1 MPIFSYKVKD
11 SRGRD
16 LDGAVEAADSS
27 QATEVLKERGYQV
40 VSVTQREETSIG
52 NLRFTFLQRVK
63 TEDIVVFSRQLS
75 VMVGASISI
84 VRSLRTA
91 ARQTT
96 SPKLQKVVLDIASEV
111 EGGVRLS
118 DAFAKYPHVFGTF
131 YVNMLRSGET
141 SGKLDEVL
149 HYLADQQEKDLDLR
163 RRVKGAMTYPIFVLI
178 MLFIVGTVMM
188 VFVVPKLTAVL
199 RESGADLPITT
210 KGLIA
215 ISDFFVR
222 FWYLIIGGVLG
233 ITFGTRAA
241 YRTPAGKRFID
252 RFLLHIPVFGPLFRK
267 IYITRITHSLS
278 TLIEGGVDMVTS
290 LKVVAGVVGN
300 EVYREA
306 LVQTV
311 QEVSAGN
318 TMASV
323 WKTRKEIPDM
333 VTQMVAIGEETGKL
347 QQVLGRL
354 TDFYTRE
361 VNASVAT
368 LSTAIEPII
377 MLVMGVAVGALVS
390 AIILPMYNLAQQM

>member
-11 SRGRD
+11 SRGHD
-16 LDGAVEAADSS
+16 LEGAVEAATSAAAAD
-27 QATEVLKERGYQV
+27 VLRERGYQV
-40 VSVTQREETSIG
+40 VSVAQREETSIG
-52 NLRFTFLQRVK
+52 NISFDFLQRVK
-63 TEDIVVFSRQLS
+63 VEDIVVFSRQLS

-84 VRSLRTA
+84 VRSLQTA

-96 SPKLQKVVLDIASEV
+96 SPKLRGIVLDIASEV

-118 DAFAKYPHVFGTF
+118 DAFAKYPHVFGSF

-163 RRVKGAMTYPIFVLI
+163 RRVKGAMTYPVFVLI

-199 RESGADLPITT
+199 RESGAELPVTT
-210 KGLIA
+210 KALIGV
-215 ISDFFVR
+215 SDFFVR
-222 FWYLIIGGVLG
+222 FWYLIVGGVMGVVIGG
-233 ITFGTRAA
+233 RAL
-241 YRTPAGKRFID
+241 YRTPGGKRFLD
-252 RFLLHIPVFGPLFRK
+252 KALLRVPVFGPLFRK
-267 IYITRITHSLS
+267 IYITRITHSMS

-300 EVYREA
+300 EAYREA

-323 WKTRKEIPDM
+323 LKGKKEFPDM
-333 VTQMVAIGEETGKL
+333 ITQMIAIGEETGKL
-347 QQVLGRL
+347 QQVLSRL

-377 MLVMGVAVGALVS
+377 MLVMGIAVGGLVS

>member
-1 MPIFSYKVKD
+1 MPIFSYKVRD

-16 LDGAVEAADSS
+16 LDGAVEAADAA
-27 QATEVLKERGYQV
+27 QASEVLRERGYQV
-40 VSVTQREETSIG
+40 LSVTQREETSIG
-52 NLRFTFLQRVK
+52 NISFTFLQRVK
-63 TEDIVVFSRQLS
+63 VEDIVIFSRQLS

-91 ARQTT
+91 ARQTV
-96 SPKLQKVVLDIASEV
+96 SPKLRGIVLDIANEV

-199 RESGADLPITT
+199 RESGAELPVTT
-210 KGLIA
+210 RTLIA
-215 ISDFFVR
+215 VSDFFVKY
-222 FWYLIIGGVLG
+222 WYVVIGGVLG
-233 ITFGTRAA
+233 ATFGTRAV
-241 YRTPAGKRFID
+241 YRTPAGKRFFD
-252 RFLLHIPVFGPLFRK
+252 ALVLHIPVFGPLFRK

-300 EVYREA
+300 ETYREG
-306 LVQTV
+306 LVKTV

-318 TMASV
+318 TMAAV
-323 WKTRKEIPDM
+323 LKGRKEFPDM
-333 VTQMVAIGEETGKL
+333 VTQMISIGEETGKL
-347 QQVLGRL
+347 QQVLSRL

-368 LSTAIEPII
+368 LSTAIEP
-377 MLVMGVAVGALVS
+377 
-390 AIILPMYNLAQQM
+390 

>member
-1 MPIFSYKVKD
+1 MPVFSYKVRD

-16 LDGAVEAADSS
+16 LDGAVEAATAALAGD
-27 QATEVLKERGYQV
+27 VLRERGYQV
-40 VSVTQREETSIG
+40 LNVTAREATSIG
-52 NLRFTFLQRVK
+52 NFSFTFLQRVRV
-63 TEDIVVFSRQLS
+63 EDIVIFSRQLS

-96 SPKLQKVVLDIASEV
+96 SPKLRSTVLDIAAEV

-118 DAFAKYPHVFGTF
+118 DAFAKYPHIFGSF

-199 RESGADLPITT
+199 RESGADLPVTT
-210 KGLIA
+210 KALIA
-215 ISDFFVR
+215 VSDFFVK
-222 FWYLIIGGVLG
+222 FWYLIVGGVLG
-233 ITFGTRAA
+233 AVSGGRAL
-241 YRTPAGKRFID
+241 YRTPGGKRFLD
-252 RFLLHIPVFGPLFRK
+252 KVTLRIPVFGPLFRK

-300 EVYREA
+300 EAYREA

-318 TMASV
+318 TMASAL
-323 WKTRKEIPDM
+323 KGRKEFPDM
-333 VTQMVAIGEETGKL
+333 VTQMIAIGEETGKL
-347 QQVLGRL
+347 QQVLSRL

-361 VNASVAT
+361 TNASVAT

>member
-1 MPIFSYKVKD
+1 MPIFNYKVKD

-16 LDGAVEAADSS
+16 LEGAVEASDGV
-27 QATEVLKERGYQV
+27 QAAEVLKERGYQV
-40 VSVTQREETSIG
+40 VSVEEREATSIG
-52 NLRFTFLQRVK
+52 NISFTFLQRVK

-75 VMVGASISI
+75 VMVGASIAI

-91 ARQTT
+91 ARQTA
-96 SPKLQKVVLDIASEV
+96 SPKLRGIILDIANEV

-141 SGKLDEVL
+141 SGKLDDVL

-163 RRVKGAMTYPIFVLI
+163 RRVKGAMTYPIFVII
-178 MLFIVGTVMM
+178 MLFIVGSVMM
-188 VFVVPKLTAVL
+188 IFVVPKLTAVL
-199 RESGADLPITT
+199 RESGADLPVTT
-210 KGLIA
+210 KALVA
-215 ISDFFVR
+215 VSDFFVR

-233 ITFGTRAA
+233 VVFGTRAA
-241 YRTPAGKRFID
+241 YRTPAGKRLID
-252 RFLLHIPVFGPLFRK
+252 RLLLRVPVFGPLFRK
-267 IYITRITHSLS
+267 IYITRVTHSLS
-278 TLIEGGVDMVTS
+278 TLVEGGVDMVTS

-300 EVYREA
+300 ETYREG
-306 LVQTV
+306 LIKTV

-318 TMASV
+318 SMASA
-323 WKTRKEIPDM
+323 WKGRKEFPDM

-347 QQVLGRL
+347 QQVLARL

-377 MLVMGVAVGALVS
+377 MLVMGIAVGGLVS

>member
-1 MPIFSYKVKD
+1 MPIFNYKVKD

-16 LDGAVEAADSS
+16 LEGAVEASDGV
-27 QATEVLKERGYQV
+27 QAAEVLKERGYQV
-40 VSVTQREETSIG
+40 VSVEEREATSIG
-52 NLRFTFLQRVK
+52 NISFTFLQRVK

-75 VMVGASISI
+75 VMVGASIAI

-91 ARQTT
+91 ARQTA
-96 SPKLQKVVLDIASEV
+96 SPKLRGIILDIANEV

-141 SGKLDEVL
+141 SGKLDDVL

-163 RRVKGAMTYPIFVLI
+163 RRVKGAMTYPIFVII
-178 MLFIVGTVMM
+178 MLFIVGSVMM
-188 VFVVPKLTAVL
+188 IFVVPKLTAVL
-199 RESGADLPITT
+199 RESGADLPVTT
-210 KGLIA
+210 KALVA
-215 ISDFFVR
+215 VSDFFVK
-222 FWYLIIGGVLG
+222 FWYVIIGGVLG
-233 ITFGTRAA
+233 AVFGVRAA
-241 YRTPAGKRFID
+241 YRTPAGKRLID
-252 RFLLHIPVFGPLFRK
+252 RLLLHIPVFGPLFRK
-267 IYITRITHSLS
+267 IYITRVTHSLS
-278 TLIEGGVDMVTS
+278 TLVEGGVDMVTS

-300 EVYREA
+300 ETYREG
-306 LVQTV
+306 LIKTV

-318 TMASV
+318 SMASA
-323 WKTRKEIPDM
+323 WKGRKEFPDM
-333 VTQMVAIGEETGKL
+333 VTQMVAIGEETGRL
-347 QQVLGRL
+347 QQVLARL

-377 MLVMGVAVGALVS
+377 MLVMGIAVGGLVS

>member
-1 MPIFSYKVKD
+1 MPIYSYKVRD
-11 SRGRD
+11 GRGRE
-16 LDGAVEAADSS
+16 LDGAVEAADAA
-27 QATEVLKERGYQV
+27 QAADVLRERGYQV
-40 VSVTQREETSIG
+40 LDVEEREAASLG
-52 NLRFTFLQRVK
+52 SFRFTFLQRVK
-63 TEDIVVFSRQLS
+63 TEDVVIFSRQLS

-91 ARQTT
+91 ARQTA
-96 SPKLQKVVLDIASEV
+96 SPKLRGIVMDIAAEV

-118 DAFAKYPHVFGTF
+118 DAFAKYPRVFGTF

-199 RESGADLPITT
+199 RESGAELPVTT
-210 KGLIA
+210 RALIG
-215 ISDFFVR
+215 ISDFAVR
-222 FWYLIIGGVLG
+222 WWYLVTAVVLAAV
-233 ITFGTRAA
+233 FGTRAA
-241 YRTPAGKRFID
+241 YRTPGGKRFFD
-252 RFLLHIPVFGPLFRK
+252 RLLLSVPVFGPLFRK
-267 IYITRITHSLS
+267 IYVTRITHSLS
-278 TLIEGGVDMVTS
+278 TLVEGGVDMVTS

-300 EVYREA
+300 EVYREG
-306 LVQTV
+306 LIRTIQD
-311 QEVSAGN
+311 VSAGS
-318 TMASV
+318 TVASV
-323 WKTRKEIPDM
+323 WKGRKEFPDM

-347 QQVLGRL
+347 QQVLTRL

-377 MLVMGVAVGALVS
+377 MLVMGVAVGGLVS

>member
-16 LDGAVEAADSS
+16 LDGAVEASTAALASD
-27 QATEVLKERGYQV
+27 VLRERGYQV
-40 VSVTQREETSIG
+40 LSVEQREATSIG
-52 NLRFTFLQRVK
+52 NFSFTFLQRVRV
-63 TEDIVVFSRQLS
+63 EDIVVFSRQLS

-96 SPKLQKVVLDIASEV
+96 SPKLRSTVLDIAAEV

-118 DAFAKYPHVFGTF
+118 DAFAKYPHIFGSF

-199 RESGADLPITT
+199 RESGADLPVTT
-210 KGLIA
+210 KALIA
-215 ISDFFVR
+215 VSDFFVR
-222 FWYLIIGGVLG
+222 FWYLIIGGVVG
-233 ITFGTRAA
+233 AVTGGRAL
-241 YRTPAGKRFID
+241 YRTPGGKRFLD
-252 RFLLHIPVFGPLFRK
+252 KVTLRIPVFGPLFRK

-300 EVYREA
+300 EAYREA

-318 TMASV
+318 TMASAL
-323 WKTRKEIPDM
+323 KGRKEFPDM
-333 VTQMVAIGEETGKL
+333 VTQMIAIGEETGKL
-347 QQVLGRL
+347 QQVLSRL

-361 VNASVAT
+361 TNAAVAT

>member
-11 SRGRD
+11 SRGRE
-16 LDGAVEAADSS
+16 LEGAVEAGDST
-27 QATEVLKERGYQV
+27 QASEVLKERGYQV
-40 VSVTQREETSIG
+40 VSLSQREETSIG
-52 NLRFTFLQRVK
+52 SFRFTFLQRVK

-96 SPKLQKVVLDIASEV
+96 SPKLQRVVLDIASEV

-118 DAFAKYPHVFGTF
+118 DAFAKYPHIFGTF

-199 RESGADLPITT
+199 RESGADLPVTT
-210 KGLIA
+210 KGLIWV
-215 ISDFFVR
+215 SDFFVKY
-222 FWYLIIGGVLG
+222 WYLIVGGVLA
-233 ITFGTRAA
+233 ISFGGRAV
-241 YRTPAGKRFID
+241 YRTPVGKRFLD
-252 RFLLHIPVFGPLFRK
+252 AALLRIPVFGSLFRK

-300 EVYREA
+300 EVYRDA
-306 LVQTV
+306 LVKTV

-347 QQVLGRL
+347 QQVLTRL

-361 VNASVAT
+361 TNASVAT

>member
-1 MPIFSYKVKD
+1 MPIFSYKVRD

-16 LDGAVEAADSS
+16 LDGAVEAADAA
-27 QATEVLKERGYQV
+27 QATEVLRERGYQV
-40 VSVTQREETSIG
+40 LSVTQREETSIG
-52 NLRFTFLQRVK
+52 NIRFTFLQRVK
-63 TEDIVVFSRQLS
+63 VEDIVIFSRQLS

-91 ARQTT
+91 ARQTV
-96 SPKLQKVVLDIASEV
+96 SQKLRGIVLDIANEV

-118 DAFAKYPHVFGTF
+118 DAFAKYPHIFGTF

-141 SGKLDEVL
+141 SGKLDDVL

-163 RRVKGAMTYPIFVLI
+163 RRVKGAMTYPLFVLI

-199 RESGADLPITT
+199 RESGAELPVTT
-210 KGLIA
+210 RTLIA
-215 ISDFFVR
+215 VSDFFVKY
-222 FWYLIIGGVLG
+222 WYVVIGGVLG
-233 ITFGTRAA
+233 AVFGTRAV
-241 YRTPAGKRFID
+241 YRTPAGKRFFDALI
-252 RFLLHIPVFGPLFRK
+252 LHLPVFGPLFRK

-300 EVYREA
+300 ETYREG
-306 LVQTV
+306 LVKTV

-318 TMASV
+318 TMAAV
-323 WKTRKEIPDM
+323 LKGRKEFPDM
-333 VTQMVAIGEETGKL
+333 VTQMISIGEETGKL
-347 QQVLGRL
+347 QQILSRL

-377 MLVMGVAVGALVS
+377 MLVMGVAVGGLVS
-390 AIILPMYNLAQQM
+390 AIILPMYSLAQQM

>member
-16 LDGAVEAADSS
+16 LEGAVEAADAG
-27 QATEVLKERGYQV
+27 QAGDVLRERGYQV
-40 VSVTQREETSIG
+40 MGVDEREATSIG

-63 TEDIVVFSRQLS
+63 VEDIVIFSRQLS

-91 ARQTT
+91 ARQTV
-96 SPKLQKVVLDIASEV
+96 SPKLHGIVLDIANEV

-118 DAFAKYPHVFGTF
+118 AAFAKYPHVFGSF

-163 RRVKGAMTYPIFVLI
+163 RRVKGAMTYPIIVVI

-188 VFVVPKLTAVL
+188 IFVVPKLTAVL
-199 RESGADLPITT
+199 RESGADLPLATRI
-210 KGLIA
+210 LVNV
-215 ISDFFVR
+215 SDFFVKY
-222 FWYLIIGGVLG
+222 WYVIVGGALG
-233 ITFGTRAA
+233 AVVGVRTA
-241 YRTPAGKRFID
+241 YRTPGGKRFLD
-252 RFLLHIPVFGPLFRK
+252 GVLLRIPVFGALFRK

-278 TLIEGGVDMVTS
+278 TLIEGGVDLVTS
-290 LKVVAGVVGN
+290 LKVVAGVGGN
-300 EVYREA
+300 ETYREG
-306 LVQTV
+306 LVLTV

-318 TMASV
+318 TMAGSL
-323 WKTRKEIPDM
+323 KGRKEFPDM
-333 VTQMVAIGEETGKL
+333 VTQMISIGEETGKL
-347 QQVLGRL
+347 QQVLSRL

-361 VNASVAT
+361 VNAAVST

-377 MLVMGVAVGALVS
+377 MIVMGVAVGALVM
-390 AIILPMYNLAQQM
+390 AIILPMYSLAQQM

>member
-1 MPIFSYKVKD
+1 MPIFSYKVRD

-16 LDGAVEAADSS
+16 LEGAVEAADAT
-27 QATEVLKERGYQV
+27 QAGEVLRERGYQV
-40 VSVTQREETSIG
+40 LSVDRRAEESIG
-52 NLRFTFLQRVK
+52 NISFTFLQRVK
-63 TEDIVVFSRQLS
+63 VEDIVIFSRQLS

-91 ARQTT
+91 ARQTA
-96 SPKLQKVVLDIASEV
+96 SKKLQGIVLDIAAEV

-199 RESGADLPITT
+199 RESGADLPVTT
-210 KGLIA
+210 KTLIVV
-215 ISDFFVR
+215 SDFFVKY
-222 FWYLIIGGVLG
+222 WYVILAAVFAAVFGG
-233 ITFGTRAA
+233 RAF
-241 YRTPAGKRFID
+241 YRTPGGKRVID
-252 RFLLHIPVFGPLFRK
+252 KALLYVPVFGPLFRK
-267 IYITRITHSLS
+267 IYITRVTHSLS
-278 TLIEGGVDMVTS
+278 TLVEGGVDMVTS

-300 EVYREA
+300 ETYREA
-306 LVQTV
+306 LVDTV
-311 QEVSAGN
+311 KQVSSGN
-318 TMASV
+318 TMAASL
-323 WKTRKEIPDM
+323 KGRREFPDM
-333 VTQMVAIGEETGKL
+333 VTQMIAIGEETGKL
-347 QQVLGRL
+347 QQVLSRL

-377 MLVMGVAVGALVS
+377 MLVMGVAVGGLVS

>member
-11 SRGRD
+11 SRGRE
-16 LDGAVEAADSS
+16 LEGAVEAADSS
-27 QATEVLKERGYQV
+27 QAGEVLRERGYQLL
-40 VSVTQREETSIG
+40 SLTQREETSIG
-52 NLRFTFLQRVK
+52 SLRFTFLQRVK

-96 SPKLQKVVLDIASEV
+96 SPKLQRIVLDIASEV

-118 DAFAKYPHVFGTF
+118 DAFAKYPHIFGSF

-199 RESGADLPITT
+199 RESGADLPVTT
-210 KGLIA
+210 KGLIVV
-215 ISDFFVR
+215 SDFFVSY
-222 FWYLIIGGVLG
+222 WYVIIGVVLG
-233 ITFGTRAA
+233 AVFGGRAA
-241 YRTPAGKRFID
+241 YRTPGGKRFID
-252 RFLLHIPVFGPLFRK
+252 KALLRIPVFGPLFRK

-300 EVYREA
+300 EAYREA

-323 WKTRKEIPDM
+323 WKGRKEIPDM
-333 VTQMVAIGEETGKL
+333 VTQMVAIGEETGRL
-347 QQVLGRL
+347 QQVLTRL